1 MIRLDIFSIAKIF
14 SIVKES
20 YENCASDNHQSGCG
34 IMWVQSLFYKS
45 EQF

>member
-20 YENCASDNHQSGCG
+20 YENSASDNHQSRCR
-34 IMWVQSLFYKS
+34 IMWVQSLFYKR